1 MGRCTLKAF
10 SLLQNF
16 CNNFELSAGTG
27 LNQAWLK
34 EGLHPKGNLVT
45 VKKHKKLLQGA
56 HSFFEEVDRIEFLN
70 LDASEW
76 IENNKEARFNLIFT
90 DTWAGKFTDLEAVLE
105 MVKPNH
111 FLFNRKL
118 KLPSPFHWS
127 GYYK

>member
-1 MGRCTLKAF
+1 
-10 SLLQNF
+10 
-16 CNNFELSAGTG
+16 LSAGTG

-76 IENNKEARFNLIFT
+76 LENNKEARFNLIFT

>member
-1 MGRCTLKAF
+1 LVKR
-10 SLLQNF
+10 
-16 CNNFELSAGTG
+16 
-27 LNQAWLK
+27 
-34 EGLHPKGNLVT
+34 GLHPKGNLVT

-76 IENNKEARFNLIFT
+76 LENNKEARFNLIFT